1 MLERKLIALCL
12 MGLEQSEGFL
22 NHAQVRLAP
31 QRQWQ
36 DQEQPLGLAD
46 FPARG
51 CHAGFEIKEADL
63 NAVQVSRNGWHSNAE
78 PLERAA
84 RSAWRLRNFGRDK

>member
-1 MLERKLIALCL
+1 MLERYAIALFL
-12 MGLEQSEGFL
+12 MGLEWSDGFL

-36 DQEQPLGLAD
+36 GQGQPLKLAD
-46 FPARG
+46 FPALG
-51 CHAGFEIKEADL
+51 CGAGFEIKEADV
-63 NAVQVSRNGWHSNAE
+63 NAAQVSRNEWHSNAE

-84 RSAWRLRNFGRDK
+84 R